1 MPSGKTHDAVTLL
14 LAVPT
19 FAVAW
24 GATASLALACVVVC
38 SMLFGGFMFGP
49 DLDIQS
55 RQYTRWGVFRFLWWP
70 YKVMFRHR
78 SRWSH
83 GILFGTLIRV
93 VYFAA
98 MLSLIA
104 AAAIYLRAVLVG
116 GAAAPTIEE
125 IAATYRTM
133 EIGLR
138 HYSGTAAGAHVLWAL
153 LAGLWWGAA
162 SHTLT
167 DVAWSMLRK
176 SSEIF

>member
-1 MPSGKTHDAVTLL
+1 MPSGKTHDAITFI
-14 LAVPT
+14 LAAPT
-19 FAVAW
+19 FLAAW
-24 GATASLALACVVVC
+24 GLTGNPVLAGLATVT
-38 SMLFGGFMFGP
+38 MIFGGLMFGP

-83 GILFGTLIRV
+83 GIIFGTLIRV

-98 MLSLIA
+98 VVTLLA
-104 AAAIYLRAVLVG
+104 WACVYARAVFLSG
-116 GAAAPTIEE
+116 GAAPGWREVAEVWRFVET
-125 IAATYRTM
+125 
-133 EIGLR
+133 
-138 HYSGTAAGAHVLWAL
+138 SAAGYGLGPRAVAAV

-167 DVAWSMLRK
+167 DVAWSVVRK
-176 SSEIF
+176 GSE